1 MVRGETFSI
10 IIQPFSVKRLRRAFV
25 MPSDRLGAL
34 AKSRWLEL
42 GEICNVW
49 LTEYRMSASVLF
61 VMFRRSKGE
70 EVSRRDG
77 DRCRNMLASPAGN
90 VQILNSIAP
99 VGASD

>member
-1 MVRGETFSI
+1 
-10 IIQPFSVKRLRRAFV
+10 
-25 MPSDRLGAL
+25 MPSERFVAL

-99 VGASD
+99 VGASDKRKKEGSCFTLIKVSKHRFYFPSL